1 MDGRTYDSTD
11 SETSTNPGWRVT
23 RSSVRRLNNRIP
35 SSNTGH
41 NNLASSEPSSSLQSS
56 VLLLSLLICLLII
69 LLISS
74 VYLVVRLGYIQDRME
89 EVVPQGITDGHLDNW
104 QNILSSK

>member
-23 RSSVRRLNNRIP
+23 RSSLMRLKNRMP
-35 SSNTGH
+35 DSNTGY
-41 NNLASSEPSSSLQSS
+41 NTLAGSEPSSSLQSS
-56 VLLLSLLICLLII
+56 VLLLSLLICLLMI

-74 VYLVVRLGYIQDRME
+74 LYLVLRLGYIQDRME
-89 EVVPQGITDGHLDNW
+89 EAVPQDIPDGHADNW